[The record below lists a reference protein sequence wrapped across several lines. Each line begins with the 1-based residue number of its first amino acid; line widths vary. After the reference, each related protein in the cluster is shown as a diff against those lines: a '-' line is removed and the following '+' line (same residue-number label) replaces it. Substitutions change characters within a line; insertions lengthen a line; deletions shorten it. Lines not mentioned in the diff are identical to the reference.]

1 MKKYEKAEVEIII
14 DIPVTTDILSSS
26 VSVDDKAIN
35 GEWLP
40 F

>member
-14 DIPVTTDILSSS
+14 DIPVTDIVNSS
-26 VSVDDKAIN
+26 VSFDDKAIN
-35 GEWLP
+35 GEWLG

>member
-1 MKKYEKAEVEIII
+1 MKKYEKAEVGVII
-14 DIPVTTDILSSS
+14 DIPVTDIVSSS

-35 GEWLP
+35 GEWLG

>member
-14 DIPVTTDILSSS
+14 DIPVTNILSSS
-26 VSVDDKAIN
+26 AEDKAIN
-35 GEWLP
+35 GEWLT

>member
-14 DIPVTTDILSSS
+14 DIPVTDLVTSSAG
-26 VSVDDKAIN
+26 DKAIN
-35 GEWLP
+35 GDWLA

>member
-14 DIPVTTDILSSS
+14 DIPVTDIVSSS

-35 GEWLP
+35 GEWLG

>member
-14 DIPVTTDILSSS
+14 DIPVTDIISSS
-26 VSVDDKAIN
+26 VDDRAIN
-35 GEWLP
+35 GEWLA

>member
-14 DIPVTTDILSSS
+14 DIPVTTDIINSSAE
-26 VSVDDKAIN
+26 DKAIN
-35 GEWLP
+35 GDWLT

>member
-14 DIPVTTDILSSS
+14 DIPVTDIVSSS
-26 VSVDDKAIN
+26 ASVEDKAIN
-35 GEWLP
+35 GEWYG

>member
-14 DIPVTTDILSSS
+14 DIPVTDVVNSSA
-26 VSVDDKAIN
+26 SVDDKAIN
-35 GEWLP
+35 GEWYG

>member
-14 DIPVTTDILSSS
+14 DIPVTDIVNSSAS
-26 VSVDDKAIN
+26 IDDKAIN
-35 GEWLP
+35 GEWLA

>member
-14 DIPVTTDILSSS
+14 DIPVTDIVSSS

-35 GEWLP
+35 GEWYG